1 MRHLKKG
8 RKLGRNPNHQRALL
22 KNLVISILMTE
33 RDEDDYDGNQPKVP
47 GRIITTLPKAKEVRP
62 LLEKCI
68 TIAKKAQKHIKAA
81 EEFGTSAS
89 RHSTE
94 WKRWRESEAWQNWN
108 KAIAPALAARRR
120 VMKLIGNNKEA
131 VTILFD
137 VVAPRFEDRNGGYT
151 RILKLFK
158 PRLGDAGQRA
168 ILEFVGKN
176 DRAKRR
182 TAQKPRIEVEENK
195 GGTATE

>member
-1 MRHLKKG
+1 MRHLSKG

-33 RDEDDYDGNQPKVP
+33 RDAESDDNKPKTP
-47 GRIITTLPKAKEVRP
+47 GRIVTTLPKAKEVRP

-68 TIAKKAQKHIKAA
+68 TIAKKAQKHLKAA

-89 RHSTE
+89 PRTME
-94 WKRWRESEAWQNWN
+94 WERWRKSEAWQNWN
-108 KAIAPALAARRR
+108 KAIAPAVAARRR
-120 VMKLIGNNKEA
+120 VMQLIGNNKEA
-131 VTILFD
+131 VSILFN

-151 RILKLFK
+151 RILKLFT
-158 PRLGDAGQRA
+158 PRLGDAGKRA

-176 DRAKRR
+176 DRKRKR
-182 TAQKPRIEVEENK
+182 TQKPKVE
-195 GGTATE
+195 

>member
-1 MRHLKKG
+1 MRHLSKG
-8 RKLGRNPNHQRALL
+8 RKLGRNPHHQRALL

-33 RDEDDYDGNQPKVP
+33 RDAEHDDNRPKTP

-81 EEFGTSAS
+81 EEFGTTAS
-89 RHSTE
+89 RNSTE
-94 WKRWRESEAWQNWN
+94 WKRWRESEEWQNWN

-120 VMKLIGNNKEA
+120 ITQLIGNNKEA
-131 VTILFD
+131 ISILFN

-176 DRAKRR
+176 DRSKKRR
-182 TAQKPRIEVEENK
+182 AQKPSVE
-195 GGTATE
+195 

>member
-1 MRHLKKG
+1 MRHMNKG

-22 KNLVISILMTE
+22 RNLIISILMTE
-33 RDEDDYDGNQPKVP
+33 RETDENEPNAPKTP

-68 TIAKKAQKHIKAA
+68 TIAKKAQVYLD
-81 EEFGTSAS
+81 SARQFES
-89 RHSTE
+89 SADRDTQE
-94 WKRWRESEAWQNWN
+94 WKDWRKSQKWQDWN
-108 KAIAPALAARRR
+108 KAMAPALAARRR
-120 VMKLIGNNKEA
+120 VLQIIGSKEA
-131 VTILFD
+131 VKILFD

-151 RILKLFK
+151 RILKLYK

-176 DRAKRR
+176 DRVKARSV
-182 TAQKPRIEVEENK
+182 KPTIE
-195 GGTATE
+195 G

>member
-33 RDEDDYDGNQPKVP
+33 RDAEGDDNTPKTP

-68 TIAKKAQKHIKAA
+68 TIAKKAQKHIEAA
-81 EEFGTSAS
+81 KEFGTTAT
-89 RHSTE
+89 RQSTE

-108 KAIAPALAARRR
+108 KTIAPAVAARRR
-120 VMKLIGNNKEA
+120 VMQLIGNNKEA
-131 VTILFD
+131 VSILFD

-151 RILKLFK
+151 RILRLAK

-176 DRAKRR
+176 DRAKKRVH
-182 TAQKPRIEVEENK
+182 KPRVE
-195 GGTATE
+195 

>member
-1 MRHLKKG
+1 MRHLNKG

-33 RDEDDYDGNQPKVP
+33 RDSEGDDNKPKTP

-68 TIAKKAQKHIKAA
+68 TIAKKAQKHMAAA
-81 EEFGTSAS
+81 EEFTTSAS
-89 RHSTE
+89 RNSTE
-94 WKRWRESEAWQNWN
+94 WKKWRESETWQQWN
-108 KAIAPALAARRR
+108 KAIAPAVAARRR
-120 VMKLIGNNKEA
+120 VMQLIGNHKEA
-131 VTILFD
+131 VAILFD
-137 VVAPRFEDRNGGYT
+137 VVAPRFEDRHGGYT
-151 RILKLFK
+151 RILRLSK

-176 DRAKRR
+176 DRVKKR
-182 TAQKPRIEVEENK
+182 AQKPQVE
-195 GGTATE
+195 

>member
-33 RDEDDYDGNQPKVP
+33 RDAEGEGNAPKVP

-68 TIAKKAQKHIKAA
+68 TIAKKAQKHLRAA
-81 EEFGTSAS
+81 EEFETSAS
-89 RHSTE
+89 RGSTE
-94 WKRWRESEAWQNWN
+94 WKNWRESEQWQKWN
-108 KAIAPALAARRR
+108 KAIAPAVAARRR

-131 VTILFD
+131 VAILFD
-137 VVAPRFEDRNGGYT
+137 VIAPRFEDRDGGYT

-168 ILEFVGKN
+168 ILEFVGQN
-176 DRAKRR
+176 DRTKKR
-182 TAQKPRIEVEENK
+182 TQKPKVEVQAE
-195 GGTATE
+195 

>member
-1 MRHLKKG
+1 MRHLNKG

-33 RDEDDYDGNQPKVP
+33 RDPDEFDGNKPKEP

-68 TIAKKAQKHIKAA
+68 TIAKKAQKHIRAA
-81 EEFGTSAS
+81 EEFGTKAS
-89 RHSTE
+89 RNSTE

-108 KAIAPALAARRR
+108 KTIAPALAARRR
-120 VMKLIGNNKEA
+120 VMQLIGNNKEA
-131 VTILFD
+131 VSILFD

-151 RILKLFK
+151 RILKLFT
-158 PRLGDAGQRA
+158 PRLGDAGKRA

-176 DRAKRR
+176 DRSKKRR
-182 TAQKPRIEVEENK
+182 AQKPEMEVE
-195 GGTATE
+195 

>member
-1 MRHLKKG
+1 
-8 RKLGRNPNHQRALL
+8 LGRNPNHQRALL

-33 RDEDDYDGNQPKVP
+33 RDAEEYDGKPPKVP

-62 LLEKCI
+62 LLERCI
-68 TIAKKAQKHIKAA
+68 TIAKKAQKYIKAA

-89 RHSTE
+89 HNSTE
-94 WKRWRESEAWQNWN
+94 WKRWRESEAWQHWN

-120 VMKLIGNNKEA
+120 VMQLIGNHKEA
-131 VTILFD
+131 VSILFN
-137 VVAPRFEDRNGGYT
+137 VIAPRFEDRDGGYT

-176 DRAKRR
+176 DRSKKRR
-182 TAQKPRIEVEENK
+182 VHKPSVE
-195 GGTATE
+195 

>member
-1 MRHLKKG
+1 MRHLQKG

-33 RDEDDYDGNQPKVP
+33 RDAEFDDNKPKTP

-81 EEFGTSAS
+81 EEFSTSAS
-89 RHSTE
+89 RNSTE
-94 WKRWRESEAWQNWN
+94 WKNWRESEAWQNWN
-108 KAIAPALAARRR
+108 KAMAPALAARRR
-120 VMKLIGNNKEA
+120 VIKLIGNNKEA
-131 VTILFD
+131 VSILFD
-137 VVAPRFEDRNGGYT
+137 VVAPRFEDRDGGYT

-176 DRAKRR
+176 DRSKRR
-182 TAQKPRIEVEENK
+182 TQKPKME
-195 GGTATE
+195 

>member
-1 MRHLKKG
+1 MITQRETVMRHLQKG

-33 RDEDDYDGNQPKVP
+33 HDGDDYDGNKPKVP

-81 EEFGTSAS
+81 EEFGTTAS
-89 RHSTE
+89 RNSTE
-94 WKRWRESEAWQNWN
+94 WKRWRQSEAWQNWN
-108 KAIAPALAARRR
+108 KTIAPALAARRR
-120 VMKLIGNNKEA
+120 VMELIGNHKEA
-131 VTILFD
+131 ISVLFD
-137 VVAPRFEDRNGGYT
+137 VVAPRFEDRDGGYT
-151 RILKLFK
+151 RILKLFQ

-176 DRAKRR
+176 DRSKKR
-182 TAQKPRIEVEENK
+182 TQKPKME
-195 GGTATE
+195 

>member
-1 MRHLKKG
+1 MRHLSKG

-22 KNLVISILMTE
+22 KNLVVSILMTE
-33 RDEDDYDGNQPKVP
+33 RDAEHDSNKPKTP

-81 EEFGTSAS
+81 EEFETTAS
-89 RHSTE
+89 RNSTE
-94 WKRWRESEAWQNWN
+94 WKKWRESEAWQNWN
-108 KAIAPALAARRR
+108 KAIAPAVAARRR
-120 VMKLIGNNKEA
+120 VMQLIGNHKEA
-131 VTILFD
+131 VSILFD

-158 PRLGDAGQRA
+158 PRLGDAGPRA

-176 DRAKRR
+176 DRKKKR
-182 TAQKPRIEVEENK
+182 TQKPTME
-195 GGTATE
+195 

>member
-1 MRHLKKG
+1 MRHLSKG

-22 KNLVISILMTE
+22 RNLVVSILMTE
-33 RDEDDYDGNQPKVP
+33 RDPDDYDGNAPKVP

-81 EEFGTSAS
+81 EEFGTTAS
-89 RHSTE
+89 RQSTE
-94 WKRWRESEAWQNWN
+94 WKKWRESETWQMWN
-108 KAIAPALAARRR
+108 KTIAPALAARRR
-120 VMKLIGNNKEA
+120 VIQLIGNHKEA
-131 VTILFD
+131 VSILFD

-151 RILKLFK
+151 RILKLHK
-158 PRLGDAGQRA
+158 PRLGDAGRRA

-176 DRAKRR
+176 DRKKKR
-182 TAQKPRIEVEENK
+182 AQKPTVE
-195 GGTATE
+195 

>member
-1 MRHLKKG
+1 MRHLNKG

-33 RDEDDYDGNQPKVP
+33 RDADEFDGNKPKVP

-89 RHSTE
+89 RQSTE
-94 WKRWRESEAWQNWN
+94 WRKWRESEAWQNWN

-120 VMKLIGNNKEA
+120 VMQLIGNNKEA
-131 VTILFD
+131 VSILFD

-151 RILKLFK
+151 RILKLFS
-158 PRLGDAGQRA
+158 PRLGDAGKRA

-176 DRAKRR
+176 DRSKKRR
-182 TAQKPRIEVEENK
+182 ASKPQVEQE
-195 GGTATE
+195 